1 MDDNPDMSGSS
12 WAQKGGN
19 RGGVDFPPFQMSSQ
33 VSQSSSTSS
42 STSPS
47 PSPSPS
53 PPPLCADS
61 TAYLRLLLWAP
72 AFIGLRRTRTL
83 SRGRSSLWLP
93 RQNEMPG
100 KMLKQMQGEKCCRIS
115 DGMSEYKYK
124 YIYYICMYVG
134 QMQCQN
140 KSQIESQTECRDTC
154 QRCQIEFL
162 NLRQKCPN
170 ICHVDVR

>member
-19 RGGVDFPPFQMSSQ
+19 RGEVDFPPFQMSSQ

-61 TAYLRLLLWAP
+61 TAYLRLLL
-72 AFIGLRRTRTL
+72 
-83 SRGRSSLWLP
+83 
-93 RQNEMPG
+93 
-100 KMLKQMQGEKCCRIS
+100 
-115 DGMSEYKYK
+115 
-124 YIYYICMYVG
+124 
-134 QMQCQN
+134 
-140 KSQIESQTECRDTC
+140 
-154 QRCQIEFL
+154 
-162 NLRQKCPN
+162 
-170 ICHVDVR
+170 